1 MDDLDFYLGRRVL
14 ITGHTGF
21 KGSWLTMWLRELGAI
36 VSGFSLDVPT
46 SPSLFE
52 TLGLAGEVRH
62 STGDVRDLSSLQRV
76 IDEER
81 PEVIFHLAA
90 QPLVRRGY
98 QRPKE
103 TFDVNVGGTVNLLEA
118 ARRAAGVR
126 SVLCVTS
133 DKCYDHRGANGEFRE
148 TDPLGGSDPYSASKA
163 AAEFAV
169 AAYRESFFTPASLS
183 GRAVGLASVRAGNVI
198 GGGDWAEDRIVS
210 DCIRALARDEPI
222 LVRQPEAIRPWQH
235 VLEPLAGYLI
245 LAARLA
251 QEPRTYSGAWNFG
264 PNPDRDH
271 TVAELV
277 SEIQR
282 LWPKTKRVV
291 RAKASKPQQSTQHFS
306 LPETACLR
314 LCSDKAIA
322 NLPWHPQWAFH
333 ATVRRTVEWY
343 LAFYRGAGRQE
354 LRELCRQQIG
364 QYQARWTG
372 IRSQESGV
380 TSQESGVWESV
391 GKVPADADF

>member
-1 MDDLDFYLGRRVL
+1 MDDLDFYQDRRVL
-14 ITGHTGF
+14 ITGHAGF
-21 KGSWLTMWLRELGAI
+21 KGSWLTMWLRKLGAI
-36 VSGFSLDVPT
+36 VSGFSLDVRS

-52 TLGLAGEVRH
+52 TLGLVAEVRH
-62 STGDVRDLSSLQRV
+62 FTGDVRDLSSVQRV

-118 ARRAAGVR
+118 ARDTAGIQ
-126 SVLCVTS
+126 SIICVTS

-148 TDPLGGSDPYSASKA
+148 TDRLGGSDPYSASKA

-169 AAYRESFFTPASLS
+169 AAYRESFFAPASLS
-183 GRAVGLASVRAGNVI
+183 GPAVGLASVRAGNVI
-198 GGGDWAEDRIVS
+198 GGGDWAEDRIVP
-210 DCIRALARDEPI
+210 DCIRALASDEPI
-222 LVRQPEAIRPWQH
+222 PVRRPEAIRPWQH

-264 PNPDRDH
+264 PAPDRDY

-277 SEIQR
+277 EEIQR
-282 LWPKTKRVV
+282 LWPKAERVAGAESSEPRPSV
-291 RAKASKPQQSTQHFS
+291 HHSSPQ
-306 LPETACLR
+306 ETACLR
-314 LCSDKAIA
+314 LCSDKAMA
-322 NLPWHPQWAFH
+322 NLPWRAQWKFH

-364 QYQARWTG
+364 QYQAQRQHCDKSASHEG
-372 IRSQESGV
+372 ARIRHESAPMPV
-380 TSQESGVWESV
+380 L
-391 GKVPADADF
+391 